1 MSALGWA
8 GLITDIA
15 ANERK
20 IDRDAD
26 AADEAW
32 RRGQENMGISNA
44 FAAAEAEKARAF
56 NERMSATAH
65 QREVT
70 DLQAAGL
77 NPLLSLNRGSMA
89 SGPSA
94 AASSQGVTS
103 RAPAPDGRGLGAT
116 PYQIDNLRADT
127 TTKTQQGWNVSA
139 DTELKKQQTTLTQ
152 QQNDTQKAITEQA
165 QHQASIL
172 ANQAKGIKTEGEID
186 DTRYGEIMRY
196 IDRAVRSITGGGSA
210 WRNFQS
216 R

>member
-1 MSALGWA
+1 MSMLGWA
-8 GLITDIA
+8 ALGADIWQS
-15 ANERK
+15 ERK

-77 NPLLSLNRGSMA
+77 NPLLSLNRGAMA

-94 AASSQGVTS
+94 SAASQGVAA
-103 RAPAPDGRGLGAT
+103 RAPAPDKSIGLTGF
-116 PYQIDNLRADT
+116 QVDNIRADT
-127 TTKTQQGWNVSA
+127 VRKTQEGYNVSM
-139 DTELKKQQTTLTQ
+139 DTELKNAQTKLSSEQ
-152 QQNDTQKAITEQA
+152 LQTQKQLTEQA
-165 QHQASIL
+165 THQAGIL
-172 ANQAKGIKTEGEID
+172 RNQAKGQELEGEID
-186 DTRYGEIMRY
+186 ETKYGAVMRY

-210 WRNFQS
+210 WRNFQG

>member
-8 GLITDIA
+8 GLVTDIIG
-15 ANERK
+15 NERK

-44 FAAAEAEKARAF
+44 FSAAEAEKARAF

-65 QREVT
+65 QREVA

-77 NPLLSLNRGSMA
+77 NPLLSLNRGAAA

-94 AASSQGVTS
+94 SASSGAPVPQ
-103 RAPAPDGRGLGAT
+103 RAAAPDGRGLGSVA
-116 PYQIDNLRADT
+116 YQVDNIRADT
-127 TTKTQQGWNVSA
+127 SKKVQEGYWLSRDTEKKYQEQQLVEEQQKTQRHL
-139 DTELKKQQTTLTQ
+139 TKQ
-152 QQNDTQKAITEQA
+152 AE
-165 QHQASIL
+165 HQAGIL
-172 ANQAKGIKTEGEID
+172 SNTAKGAELEGDID
-186 DTRYGEIMRY
+186 ETKYGALMRY

-210 WRNFQS
+210 WRNFTK
-216 R
+216 